1 MAQPAYYGMVSS
13 GSVGPDTALV
23 QIWLNGLPKTKW
35 PCIQAL
41 RVDGHFGSDTER
53 AVKYFQIGVGLTAD
67 GKVGQRTWDALDEA
81 YAAQHGEGEIYPGY
95 VIKRGASGATVRS
108 IQQKLNR
115 LGMGLAA
122 DGHFGSST
130 ETAVKTFQRS
140 RGLTA
145 DGKVG
150 KATWAALA
158 AL

>member
-81 YAAQHGEGEIYPGY
+81 YAAQHGEG
-95 VIKRGASGATVRS
+95 
-108 IQQKLNR
+108 
-115 LGMGLAA
+115 
-122 DGHFGSST
+122 
-130 ETAVKTFQRS
+130 
-140 RGLTA
+140 
-145 DGKVG
+145 
-150 KATWAALA
+150 
-158 AL
+158 